1 MSVVQIGSTVR
12 LRGSVSEDV
21 LVVGDFP
28 AVPGGHLTL
37 SPASPLG
44 RALLGRR
51 AGEEVT
57 VRTEAGDVRFRILSV
72 SNGVP

>member
-21 LVVGDFP
+21 LIVGDFP

-37 SPASPLG
+37 SPTSPLG
-44 RALLGRR
+44 RALLGHG

-72 SNGVP
+72 SDGA